1 MSGAAAVEVR
11 DLRRTFAKDV
21 VAVNDVSF
29 TVLAGESVGL
39 VGESG
44 SGKTTIARLVY
55 GLDRPTSGTVA
66 VCGNDRS
73 APPSN
78 KDERRRR
85 ARELQMVFQNP
96 YTSLDPRQP
105 VAECLAEVVQFHR
118 PGADRSQRS
127 QRVAQLIDL
136 VGLTGSQSKSVP
148 RTLSGGQRQR
158 VAIARA
164 LAADPAV
171 CVLDEPVSALDVSV
185 QAQILNL
192 LADVREETG
201 ITYLLIS
208 HDLGV
213 VRQMVDRCLVLR
225 RGEIVEQG
233 AADDVLSHPSHPYT
247 QRLKASIP
255 RPGWNPEL
263 VSVGDKE
270 S

>member
-39 VGESG
+39 VGESV

-96 YTSLDPRQP
+96 YTSFDPRQP
-105 VAECLAEVVQFHR
+105 VAECLAKVVQFHQ
-118 PGADRSQRS
+118 PGVDRSQRS

-148 RTLSGGQRQR
+148 RTLSAASASGLRSQGPWPQIQRC
-158 VAIARA
+158 
-164 LAADPAV
+164 V
-171 CVLDEPVSALDVSV
+171 CWTNRYRHSTS
-185 QAQILNL
+185 
-192 LADVREETG
+192 
-201 ITYLLIS
+201 
-208 HDLGV
+208 
-213 VRQMVDRCLVLR
+213 RCR
-225 RGEIVEQG
+225 RRFSTCWRMCG
-233 AADDVLSHPSHPYT
+233 
-247 QRLKASIP
+247 KK
-255 RPGWNPEL
+255 PGSPT
-263 VSVGDKE
+263 S
-270 S
+270 